1 MSSTTESAAFIAEQ
15 KVDASSTA
23 QPNNSSGQRFAV
35 SSVDFSRVE
44 TPIIISIW
52 ILSASVAK
60 IGELILSINFL

>member
-1 MSSTTESAAFIAEQ
+1 MSSTTESAAFNAEQ
-15 KVDASSTA
+15 KVDASTA

-35 SSVDFSRVE
+35 SSVNFTRVE